1 MFVPYAHPL
10 LLFQYNTNLAPFVR
24 FILNRFA
31 NERALFCVVCSP
43 AILTLGYLW
52 TVLGISLPCM
62 LVAVVIFVFRVVY
75 FAEIFSFSRPLVHI
89 RLL

>member
-10 LLFQYNTNLAPFVR
+10 LLFHTNLAPFVR

-31 NERALFCVVCSP
+31 NERALFYAVCSP
-43 AILTLGYLW
+43 AILTLGCLW

-75 FAEIFSFSRPLVHI
+75 FAEIY
-89 RLL
+89 LLLFKAACAH

>member
-10 LLFQYNTNLAPFVR
+10 LLFHTNLAPFVR

-43 AILTLGYLW
+43 AILTLGFLW

-62 LVAVVIFVFRVVY
+62 LVAVVRFVFRVVY